1 MCPWSGPQRVPR
13 AWPPHAPLAPR
24 GGVDPVLSPTSH
36 WRWAKRSIRGRCG
49 PVHSRPR
56 GLASQVDRILT
67 DDSSASHGLSRWD
80 RHGVMPMPLTNG
92 AWPGVVC
99 GLSGAR
105 HGWPVLV
112 ISAPMTTSWVSCQPI
127 GCQAPQLRLPSPC
140 AGSPA
145 PRSGPHSGPQ
155 APVWVS
161 PASRACPPGHTSPA
175 GLLAHAQGHQ
185 GSLSR
190 PRGRS
195 STHSRSHGSP
205 GSRPRG
211 STALSLAWLASTF
224 ARRKCAWPG
233 AARACQRPCPRW
245 ATCLASQPLW
255 PCASCA
261 CRLRVHGPASVG
273 DQLRLRKTAVRPVPL
288 PPGLNV
294 SPGPTGPG
302 IRRASAPR

>member
-1 MCPWSGPQRVPR
+1 MGDAHASHQRG
-13 AWPPHAPLAPR
+13 LAR
-24 GGVDPVLSPTSH
+24 GGVWPVGGKA
-36 WRWAKRSIRGRCG
+36 W
-49 PVHSRPR
+49 
-56 GLASQVDRILT
+56 LACLGDLGA
-67 DDSSASHGLSRWD
+67 DDNLL
-80 RHGVMPMPLTNG
+80 GVMPTDRVSSTAAQASVSLRGLTSTSQR
-92 AWPGVVC
+92 APQRAP
-99 GLSGAR
+99 GAR
-105 HGWPVLV
+105 L
-112 ISAPMTTSWVSCQPI
+112 
-127 GCQAPQLRLPSPC
+127 
-140 AGSPA
+140 
-145 PRSGPHSGPQ
+145 
-155 APVWVS
+155 VS

-233 AARACQRPCPRW
+233 AARACQQPCPRR
-245 ATCLASQPLW
+245 ATRLASQPLW

-273 DQLRLRKTAVRPVPL
+273 DQPRLRKTAVRPVPL

-294 SPGPTGPG
+294 SSGPTGPG
-302 IRRASAPR
+302 IRRASTLR